1 MTQPTRKQAFEE
13 TKPQISNAEIQAAL
27 SEGHAAIS
35 FAGEPVMLDQEEI
48 GFIALKFA
56 VLGGDTRVVLFDQF
70 AARVLG
76 KLIDTANK
84 ADWKTKN
91 LPTVFKS

>member
-1 MTQPTRKQAFEE
+1 MTQPTRRQGFEE
-13 TKPQISNAEIQAAL
+13 TQPKISNDEIQTAIKD
-27 SEGHAAIS
+27 GHVTIS
-35 FAGEPVMLDQEEI
+35 FAGEPVMITHDEI

-56 VLGGDTRVVLFDQF
+56 VLGGDTRVVLLDQF

-84 ADWKTKN
+84 ADWKPAN
-91 LPTVFKS
+91 LPTTFKA